1 VISLFKANLYNSIKK
16 TAKKK
21 ISFLT
26 LIIFFLFTPLAY
38 SDHSTCLKAY
48 NHLKN
53 LKNQCRD
60 QGCVIMHEEY
70 MKMASQFY
78 YEGEQLKKD
87 AALAGRSGYH
97 PMGGACV
104 AFLRYTSR

>member
-1 VISLFKANLYNSIKK
+1 
-16 TAKKK
+16 
-21 ISFLT
+21 
-26 LIIFFLFTPLAY
+26 
-38 SDHSTCLKAY
+38 
-48 NHLKN
+48 
-53 LKNQCRD
+53 
-60 QGCVIMHEEY
+60 

-87 AALAGRSGYH
+87 AALVGRSGYH